1 MNILNIY
8 KKKLRIQFNYFI
20 GKNSILSMLFSLKT
34 LLSIQAKGENNLQYS
49 EPINALRFL
58 SADAVQKAN
67 SGHPGMPMGMAEIAT
82 ALWSKHLKHNPLNPT
97 WFDRDRFVLSNG
109 HGSMLLYSLLHLTGY
124 KLSIEDIKDFRQLK
138 SKTPG
143 HPEYDINIGVETTT
157 GPLGQGIANAVGMA
171 ISEKML
177 AAQFN
182 KDDIKPIDHYTY
194 VFLGDGCL
202 MEGISHEAC
211 SFAGTHELGKLICFY
226 DQNGISIDGEIDNW
240 FTDDSVKRFESYG
253 WQTICVD
260 GHNVEEISEAI
271 SKAKEEPKKPSMIFC
286 KTTIGFGSPNKSG
299 TADVHGAPLG
309 DEEIE
314 KTREALGWQYTA
326 FEIPKDV
333 YDFWDSKKSGA
344 EKNATWENSIKSYK
358 DKYPNDSLELER
370 RIKGDM
376 PAKFEQ
382 NFLDF
387 LNDCNTNNLPMATR
401 KASKACLDFFVKE
414 MPELVG
420 GSADLTPSNN
430 TFSAS
435 STTFSSENPSGNHI
449 NYGVR
454 EFGMSAIMNG
464 MVLHGGIKP
473 YGATFLVFTDYA
485 RNAVR
490 LSALMGLP
498 NIFVYTHDSVAL
510 GEDGPTHQPIEHM
523 VTLRSTPNMDSWRPA
538 DLVETAVA
546 WKNAI
551 SSLSTPTCLIF
562 SRQGTSAIE
571 RTPEQLS
578 SIENGGYLLEEH
590 EDPNITI
597 VASGSEV
604 QLAIDAA
611 QELKNESINANVVS
625 MPSLDVFLKQSNEI
639 QNKIINP
646 NKPVLVVECA
656 HPNSWYKILNRS
668 DKVIGIET
676 FGESAPGS
684 ELLEHFGFNKDNV
697 IQTAKSLVN
706 D

>member
-1 MNILNIY
+1 M
-8 KKKLRIQFNYFI
+8 QQ
-20 GKNSILSMLFSLKT
+20 SDH
-34 LLSIQAKGENNLQYS
+34 
-49 EPINALRFL
+49 INVLRFL

-82 ALWSKHLKHNPLNPT
+82 ALWSKHLRHNPNNPN
-97 WFDRDRFVLSNG
+97 WFNRDRFVLSNG

-124 KLSIEDIKDFRQLK
+124 DLSINDIKDFRKLK

-143 HPEYDINIGVETTT
+143 HPEYDIDIGIETTT

-171 ISEKML
+171 VAEKIL
-177 AAQFN
+177 AAEFN
-182 KDDIKPIDHYTY
+182 KDDIKPIDHFTY

-211 SFAGTHELGKLICFY
+211 SFAGTHNLSKLICFY
-226 DQNGISIDGEIDNW
+226 DQNGISIDGEIENW

-253 WQTICVD
+253 WQTVCVD
-260 GHNVEEISEAI
+260 GHDIEDIDGAI
-271 SKAKEEPKKPSMIFC
+271 HKAKEEVNKPTMIFC
-286 KTTIGFGSPNKSG
+286 KTTIGYGSPNKSG

-309 DEEIE
+309 DEELKE
-314 KTREALGWQYTA
+314 TREALGWNYKP
-326 FEIPKDV
+326 FEVPQEV
-333 YDFWDSKKSGA
+333 YDFWNFKEEGASFNDSWNKLLKDY
-344 EKNATWENSIKSYK
+344 EK
-358 DKYPNDSLELER
+358 KYPNDSLELHR
-370 RIKGDM
+370 RIDGHL
-376 PAKFEQ
+376 PN
-382 NFLDF
+382 NFQESYESF
-387 LNDCNTNNLPMATR
+387 LNECNSNNLSMATR

-414 MPELVG
+414 MPELIG

-430 TFSAS
+430 TFSSSS
-435 STTFSSENPSGNHI
+435 STFSNENASGNHI

-464 MVLHGGIKP
+464 MVLHGAIKP
-473 YGATFLVFTDYA
+473 YGATFLVFNDYA

-490 LSALMGLP
+490 LSALMKLP

-523 VTLRSTPNMDSWRPA
+523 VTLRSTPNLNNWRPA
-538 DLVETAVA
+538 DLVETAVS
-546 WKNAI
+546 WKSAV
-551 SSLSTPTCLIF
+551 SSQKTPTCLIY
-562 SRQGTSAIE
+562 SRQGTSAIK
-571 RTPEQLS
+571 RSPDQIS
-578 SIENGGYLLEEH
+578 MIDMGGYLLEES
-590 EDPNITI
+590 DDLDLTI

-604 QLAIDAA
+604 QLALDAA
-611 QELKNESINANVVS
+611 KELKNDSINANVVS
-625 MPSLDVFLKQSNEI
+625 MPCLDIFLDQDKEY

-646 NKPVLVVECA
+646 EKPVLVVECA
-656 HPNSWYKILNRS
+656 HPNSWYRILNRN

-684 ELLEHFGFNKDNV
+684 ELLNHFGFNTDNV
-697 IQTAKSLVN
+697 IKTAKSLIN

>member
-1 MNILNIY
+1 M
-8 KKKLRIQFNYFI
+8 Q
-20 GKNSILSMLFSLKT
+20 
-34 LLSIQAKGENNLQYS
+34 QS

-82 ALWSKHLKHNPLNPT
+82 ALWTKHLKHNPSNPT

-124 KLSIEDIKDFRQLK
+124 NLSIEDIKDFRQLK

-143 HPEYDINIGVETTT
+143 HPEYDIDIGIETTT

-177 AAQFN
+177 AAKFN
-182 KDDIKPIDHYTY
+182 KHDIKPIDHYTY

-202 MEGISHEAC
+202 MEGVSHEAC
-211 SFAGTHELGKLICFY
+211 SFAATHNLGKLICFY

-240 FTDDSVKRFESYG
+240 FTDDSVKRFDSYG

-260 GHNVEEISEAI
+260 GHNIEEVSEAI
-271 SKAKEEPKKPSMIFC
+271 SIAKQEPDKPSMIFC

-309 DEEIE
+309 DEEIK
-314 KTREALGWQYTA
+314 KTREALGWNYAA
-326 FEIPKDV
+326 FEIPKEI
-333 YDFWDSKKSGA
+333 YDFWDSKKIGA
-344 EKNATWENSIKSYK
+344 DINSSWDDLINNYNE
-358 DKYPNDSLELER
+358 KYPDESLELQR
-370 RIKGDM
+370 RIKGDL
-376 PAKFEQ
+376 PEDFQ
-382 NFLDF
+382 QSYLNF
-387 LNDCNTNNLPMATR
+387 LNDCNSNNLPMATR

-430 TFSAS
+430 TFSSSS
-435 STTFSSENPSGNHI
+435 STFSNENPSGNHI

-510 GEDGPTHQPIEHM
+510 GEDGPTHQPIEQM
-523 VTLRSTPNMDSWRPA
+523 VTLRSTPNLNSWRPA
-538 DLVETAVA
+538 DLVESAVA

-551 SSLSTPTCLIF
+551 SSSTTPTCLIF

-578 SIENGGYLLEEH
+578 SIEIGGYLLEEY
-590 EDPNITI
+590 EDANITI

-611 QELKNESINANVVS
+611 KELKNESIIANVVS
-625 MPSLDVFLKQSNEI
+625 MPCLDIFLKQSI
-639 QNKIINP
+639 QLQNKIINP
-646 NKPVLVVECA
+646 HKPVLVVECA
-656 HPNSWYKILNRS
+656 HPNSWYRILNRS
-668 DKVIGIET
+668 DKVIGMEA

-684 ELLEHFGFNKDNV
+684 ELLKHFGFNIENV
-697 IQTAKSLVN
+697 IKSAKSLIN

>member
-1 MNILNIY
+1 M
-8 KKKLRIQFNYFI
+8 RQ
-20 GKNSILSMLFSLKT
+20 SD
-34 LLSIQAKGENNLQYS
+34 
-49 EPINALRFL
+49 PINALRFL
-58 SADAVQKAN
+58 SIDAVQKAN

-82 ALWSKHLKHNPLNPT
+82 ALWKNHLQHNPLNPT
-97 WFDRDRFVLSNG
+97 WFNRDRFVLSNG

-124 KLSIEDIKDFRQLK
+124 ALSIDDIKDFRQLR

-143 HPEYDINIGVETTT
+143 HPEYDLDTGIETTT
-157 GPLGQGIANAVGMA
+157 GPLGQGIGNAVGMA
-171 ISEKML
+171 ISEKIL
-177 AAQFN
+177 AAEFN
-182 KDDIKPIDHYTY
+182 KEDIKPIDHYTY

-202 MEGISHEAC
+202 MEGVSHEAC
-211 SFAGTHELGKLICFY
+211 SFASTHNLGKLICFY
-226 DQNGISIDGEIDNW
+226 DQNGISIDGEIENW
-240 FTDDSVKRFESYG
+240 FTDDSVKRFDGYG

-260 GHNVEEISEAI
+260 GHNVEDINEAI
-271 SKAKEEPKKPSMIFC
+271 VKAKNETNKPSMIFC

-314 KTREALGWQYTA
+314 KTRKALDWQYSP
-326 FEIPKDV
+326 FEVPEDIYEFWNSKDSGNKV
-333 YDFWDSKKSGA
+333 NANWD
-344 EKNATWENSIKSYK
+344 EIVKNYQE
-358 DKYPNDSLELER
+358 KYPDESIELLR
-370 RIKGDM
+370 RIKGQM
-376 PAKFEQ
+376 PENFEE
-382 NFLDF
+382 NFKAFLD
-387 LNDCNTNNLPMATR
+387 DCNLNNPSMATR

-414 MPELVG
+414 MPELIG

-435 STTFSSENPSGNHI
+435 SSTFSNKNPSGNHI

-523 VTLRSTPNMDSWRPA
+523 VTLRSTPNLNNWRPA

-546 WKNAI
+546 WKDAV
-551 SSLSTPTCLIF
+551 SSTKTPTCLIF
-562 SRQGTSAIE
+562 SRQGTSAIT
-571 RTPEQLS
+571 RTPEQLN
-578 SIENGGYLLEEH
+578 SIQMGGYLLKANENS
-590 EDPNITI
+590 DITI
-597 VASGSEV
+597 VASGSEL
-604 QLAIDAA
+604 QLALDASA
-611 QELKNESINANVVS
+611 ELENDSINANVVS
-625 MPSLDVFLKQSNEI
+625 MPSLDIFLEQSEEF
-639 QNKIINP
+639 QNTIIDTS
-646 NKPVLVVECA
+646 KPVLVVECG

-668 DKVIGIET
+668 DKVIGIES
-676 FGESAPGS
+676 FGESAPGNV
-684 ELLEHFGFNKDNV
+684 LLEHFGFTIENV
-697 IQTAKSLVN
+697 VGTAKSLIN

>member
-1 MNILNIY
+1 M
-8 KKKLRIQFNYFI
+8 QQ
-20 GKNSILSMLFSLKT
+20 SDH
-34 LLSIQAKGENNLQYS
+34 
-49 EPINALRFL
+49 INVLRFL

-82 ALWSKHLKHNPLNPT
+82 ALWSRHLRHNPNNPT
-97 WFDRDRFVLSNG
+97 WFNRDRFVLSNG

-124 KLSIEDIKDFRQLK
+124 DLSINDIKDFRKLK

-143 HPEYDINIGVETTT
+143 HPEYDIDIGIETTT

-171 ISEKML
+171 VAEKIL
-177 AAQFN
+177 AAEFN
-182 KDDIKPIDHYTY
+182 KDDIKPIDHFTY

-211 SFAGTHELGKLICFY
+211 SFAGTHNLGKLICFY
-226 DQNGISIDGEIDNW
+226 DQNGISIDGEIEHW

-260 GHNVEEISEAI
+260 GHDIEDIDGAI
-271 SKAKEEPKKPSMIFC
+271 HKAKEEVNKPTMIFC
-286 KTTIGFGSPNKSG
+286 KTTIGYGSPNKSG

-309 DEEIE
+309 DEELKE
-314 KTREALGWQYTA
+314 TREVLGWNYKP
-326 FEIPKDV
+326 FEVPQEV
-333 YDFWDSKKSGA
+333 YDFWNFKEEGASFNDSWNKLLKDY
-344 EKNATWENSIKSYK
+344 EK
-358 DKYPNDSLELER
+358 KYPNDSLELHR
-370 RIKGDM
+370 RIDGHL
-376 PAKFEQ
+376 PN
-382 NFLDF
+382 NFQESYESF
-387 LNDCNTNNLPMATR
+387 LNECNSNNLSMATR

-414 MPELVG
+414 MPELIG

-430 TFSAS
+430 TFSSSS
-435 STTFSSENPSGNHI
+435 STFSNENASGNHI

-464 MVLHGGIKP
+464 MVLHGAIKP

-490 LSALMGLP
+490 LSALMKLP

-523 VTLRSTPNMDSWRPA
+523 VTLRSTPNLNNWRPA
-538 DLVETAVA
+538 DLVETAVS
-546 WKNAI
+546 WKSAV
-551 SSLSTPTCLIF
+551 SSQKTPTCLIY
-562 SRQGTSAIE
+562 SRQGTSAIK
-571 RTPEQLS
+571 RSPDQIS
-578 SIENGGYLLEEH
+578 MIDMGGYLLEES
-590 EDPNITI
+590 DDFDLTI

-604 QLAIDAA
+604 QLALDAA
-611 QELKNESINANVVS
+611 KELKNDSINANVVS
-625 MPSLDVFLKQSNEI
+625 MPCLDIFLDQDKEY

-646 NKPVLVVECA
+646 EKPVLVVECA
-656 HPNSWYKILNRS
+656 HPNSWYRILNRN

-684 ELLEHFGFNKDNV
+684 ELLNHFGFNTDNV
-697 IQTAKSLVN
+697 IKTAKSLIN

>member
-1 MNILNIY
+1 M
-8 KKKLRIQFNYFI
+8 QQ
-20 GKNSILSMLFSLKT
+20 SDH
-34 LLSIQAKGENNLQYS
+34 
-49 EPINALRFL
+49 INVLRFL

-82 ALWSKHLKHNPLNPT
+82 ALWSKHLRHNPKNPT
-97 WFDRDRFVLSNG
+97 WFNRDRFVLSNG

-124 KLSIEDIKDFRQLK
+124 DLSINDIKDFRKLK

-143 HPEYDINIGVETTT
+143 HPEYDIDIGIETTT

-171 ISEKML
+171 VAEKIL
-177 AAQFN
+177 AAEFN
-182 KDDIKPIDHYTY
+182 KDDIKPIDHFTY

-211 SFAGTHELGKLICFY
+211 SFAGTHNLGKLICFY
-226 DQNGISIDGEIDNW
+226 DQNGISIDGEIEHW

-260 GHNVEEISEAI
+260 GHDIEDIDGAI
-271 SKAKEEPKKPSMIFC
+271 YKAKEEVNKPTMIFC
-286 KTTIGFGSPNKSG
+286 KTTIGYGSPNKSG

-309 DEEIE
+309 DEELKE
-314 KTREALGWQYTA
+314 TREALGWNYKP
-326 FEIPKDV
+326 FEVPQEV
-333 YDFWDSKKSGA
+333 YDFWNFKEEGGSFNDSWNKLLKDY
-344 EKNATWENSIKSYK
+344 EK
-358 DKYPNDSLELER
+358 KYPNDSLELHR
-370 RIKGDM
+370 RIDGHL
-376 PAKFEQ
+376 PN
-382 NFLDF
+382 NFQASYESF
-387 LNDCNTNNLPMATR
+387 LNECNSNNLSMATR

-414 MPELVG
+414 MPELIG

-430 TFSAS
+430 TFSSSS
-435 STTFSSENPSGNHI
+435 STFSNENASGNHI

-464 MVLHGGIKP
+464 MVLHGAIKP

-490 LSALMGLP
+490 LSALMKLP

-523 VTLRSTPNMDSWRPA
+523 VTLRSTPNLNNWRPA
-538 DLVETAVA
+538 DLVETAVS
-546 WKNAI
+546 WKSAV
-551 SSLSTPTCLIF
+551 SSQKTPTCLIY
-562 SRQGTSAIE
+562 SRQGTSAIK
-571 RTPEQLS
+571 RSPDQIS
-578 SIENGGYLLEEH
+578 MIDMGGYLLEES
-590 EDPNITI
+590 DDFDLTI

-604 QLAIDAA
+604 QLALDAA
-611 QELKNESINANVVS
+611 KELKNDSINANVVS
-625 MPSLDVFLKQSNEI
+625 MPCLDIFLDQDKEY

-646 NKPVLVVECA
+646 EKPVLVVECA
-656 HPNSWYKILNRS
+656 HPNSWYRILNRN

-684 ELLEHFGFNKDNV
+684 ELLNHFGFNTDNV
-697 IQTAKSLVN
+697 IKTAKSLIN

>member
-1 MNILNIY
+1 M
-8 KKKLRIQFNYFI
+8 QQ
-20 GKNSILSMLFSLKT
+20 SDH
-34 LLSIQAKGENNLQYS
+34 
-49 EPINALRFL
+49 INVLRFL

-82 ALWSKHLKHNPLNPT
+82 ALWSKHLRHNPKNPT
-97 WFDRDRFVLSNG
+97 WFNRDRFVLSNG

-124 KLSIEDIKDFRQLK
+124 DLSINDIKDFRKLK

-143 HPEYDINIGVETTT
+143 HPEYDIDIGIETTT

-171 ISEKML
+171 VAEKIL
-177 AAQFN
+177 AAEFN
-182 KDDIKPIDHYTY
+182 KDDIKPIDHFTY

-211 SFAGTHELGKLICFY
+211 SFAGTHNLGKLICFY
-226 DQNGISIDGEIDNW
+226 DQNGISIDGEIEHW

-260 GHNVEEISEAI
+260 GHDIEDIDGAI
-271 SKAKEEPKKPSMIFC
+271 YKAKEEVNKPTMIFC
-286 KTTIGFGSPNKSG
+286 KTTIGYGSPNKSG

-309 DEEIE
+309 DEELKE
-314 KTREALGWQYTA
+314 TREALGWNYKP
-326 FEIPKDV
+326 FEVPQEV
-333 YDFWDSKKSGA
+333 YDFWNFKEEGGSFNDSWNKLLKDY
-344 EKNATWENSIKSYK
+344 EK
-358 DKYPNDSLELER
+358 KYPNDSLELHR
-370 RIKGDM
+370 RIDGHL
-376 PAKFEQ
+376 PN
-382 NFLDF
+382 NFQESYESF
-387 LNDCNTNNLPMATR
+387 LNECNSNNLSMATR

-414 MPELVG
+414 MPELIG

-430 TFSAS
+430 TFSSSS
-435 STTFSSENPSGNHI
+435 STFSNENASGNHI

-464 MVLHGGIKP
+464 MVLHGAIKP

-490 LSALMGLP
+490 LSALMKLP

-523 VTLRSTPNMDSWRPA
+523 VTLRSTPNLNNWRPA

-546 WKNAI
+546 WKSAV
-551 SSLSTPTCLIF
+551 SSQKTPTCLIY
-562 SRQGTSAIE
+562 SRQGTSAIK
-571 RTPEQLS
+571 RSPDQIS
-578 SIENGGYLLEEH
+578 MIEMGGYLLEESNNF
-590 EDPNITI
+590 DLTI

-604 QLAIDAA
+604 QLALDAA
-611 QELKNESINANVVS
+611 KELKNDSINANVVS
-625 MPSLDVFLKQSNEI
+625 MPCLDIFLDQDKEY

-646 NKPVLVVECA
+646 EKPVLVVECA
-656 HPNSWYKILNRS
+656 HPNSWYRILNRN

-684 ELLEHFGFNKDNV
+684 ELLNHFGFNTDNV
-697 IQTAKSLVN
+697 IKTAKSLIN

>member
-1 MNILNIY
+1 MQQ
-8 KKKLRIQFNYFI
+8 KD
-20 GKNSILSMLFSLKT
+20 
-34 LLSIQAKGENNLQYS
+34 
-49 EPINALRFL
+49 PINALRFL
-58 SADAVQKAN
+58 SIDAVQKAN

-82 ALWSKHLKHNPLNPT
+82 ALWSNHLKHNPLNPH
-97 WFDRDRFVLSNG
+97 WFNRDRFVLSNG

-124 KLSIEDIKDFRQLK
+124 NLSIDDLKNFRKLK

-143 HPEYDINIGVETTT
+143 HPEYDLDIGVETTT

-171 ISEKML
+171 ISEKIL
-177 AAQFN
+177 AAEFN
-182 KDDIKPIDHYTY
+182 EEDIKPIDHYTY
-194 VFLGDGCL
+194 AFLGDGCL

-211 SFAGTHELGKLICFY
+211 SFAGTHNLGKLICFY
-226 DQNGISIDGEIDNW
+226 DENGISIDGEIKNW
-240 FTDDSVKRFESYG
+240 FTDDSVQRFDSYG

-260 GHNVEEISEAI
+260 GHNSDEINKAI
-271 SKAKEEPKKPSMIFC
+271 SKAKNEVSKPSMIFC

-309 DEEIE
+309 EEEVI
-314 KTREALGWQYTA
+314 KTREALNWHYGE
-326 FEIPKDV
+326 FEIPQEI
-333 YDFWDSKKSGA
+333 YDFWNSTEKGA
-344 EKNATWENSIKSYK
+344 IVNSEWNELLKSYEE
-358 DKYPNDSLELER
+358 KYSQKYKELQR
-370 RIKGDM
+370 RIDGDL
-376 PAKFEQ
+376 PEGFES
-382 NFLDF
+382 NFKDF
-387 LNDCNTNNLPMATR
+387 LSKCDSQNSPMATR
-401 KASKACLDFFVKE
+401 KASKACLDFFVKQV
-414 MPELVG
+414 PELIG

-435 STTFSSENPSGNHI
+435 SSTFSNENPSGNHI

-510 GEDGPTHQPIEHM
+510 GEDGPTHQPIEHI
-523 VTLRSTPNMDSWRPA
+523 VTLRSTPNLNNWRPA

-546 WKNAI
+546 WKNAVCSKI
-551 SSLSTPTCLIF
+551 TPTCLIF
-562 SRQGTSAIE
+562 SRQGTSAIG
-571 RTPEQLS
+571 RTQEQIS
-578 SIENGGYLLEEH
+578 AIEMGGYLLKEKK
-590 EDPNITI
+590 DNDITI

-604 QLAIDAA
+604 QLALDAA
-611 QELKNESINANVVS
+611 KELENKSINANVVS
-625 MPSLDVFLKQSNEI
+625 MPSLDIFLQQSSEFQKMVI
-639 QNKIINP
+639 DP

-668 DKVIGIET
+668 DKVLGIET
-676 FGESAPGS
+676 FGESAPGG
-684 ELLEHFGFNKDNV
+684 ELLEHFGFNKEKV
-697 IQTAKSLVN
+697 IQAAKSLI
-706 D
+706 DD